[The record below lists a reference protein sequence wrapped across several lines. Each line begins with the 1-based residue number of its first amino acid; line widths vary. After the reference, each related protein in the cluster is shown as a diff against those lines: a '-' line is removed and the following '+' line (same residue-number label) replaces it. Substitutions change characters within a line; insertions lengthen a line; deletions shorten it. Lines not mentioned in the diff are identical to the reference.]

1 MAKGIRYTGEFM
13 SIAGSRYRAE
23 IWQEGFTGKPVELTF
38 PYETPV
44 SIEWAEVDKL
54 EPVMSSAAT
63 LMVVSETDR
72 QFVNLYTTQ
81 AGSTRLD
88 IYRNNKLYWSGML
101 DPEIYEE
108 PFSRERDYEVSLTFS
123 DFALLDR
130 IAFEQTGTDNRQR
143 IKLRTVLDMAVKQS
157 GINTGADWQT
167 FLSTTTS
174 AGASLLDG
182 VYVSED
188 NFFDEDGEPMTLR
201 EVLEGVLRPFGLQ
214 MVQKDGRINLYDLHA
229 LSEGLQPR
237 RVRWCLA
244 DSALGVDKT
253 YNNCELTY
261 SPYMSNNLVDASI
274 EPDMIKDTACTT
286 HRVNVDYSDQN
297 YPGFDMLL
305 HPLSLRQRKFRVLD
319 AFNQTKF
326 FKIKPI
332 FSGDSEAGVA
342 VVFDTR
348 TGHKTYAQQ
357 CSRVL
362 NAGLPSVTIEMHDR
376 PYVFVD
382 PALRGNYLLNLKIE
396 ALVDVRY
403 NPFED
408 ASKDNEEGWWKDFQK
423 RCHYGYIPFR
433 LVLRNDQG
441 RALYHYDNSTVVNTP
456 LLSFMVYTTGR
467 KWEPGEGTWGNAYAA
482 YYDKED
488 RSKKAGWGGWKTN
501 RPVMG
506 YTLLLPS
513 IFDKMFDGEY
523 IPMPPTS
530 GWLELSI
537 GNTFR
542 TIEPNVDISTI
553 HWFLLKKVELK
564 LTTPYGKELE
574 KSDIVLRAWVEKSA
588 RETLKLDTVC
598 GTLPDGAHPT
608 ARGQFFTAAGGVI
621 TAFRRAGVT
630 DKVERLLLGT
640 VYSQFHGRKKK
651 LSGTADLVNKFST
664 LTDEHET
671 GRFMV
676 VSEVQNLLRDESN
689 LTMIEIVTDNYTGVP
704 YNEE

>member
-1 MAKGIRYTGEFM
+1 M

-130 IAFEQTGTDNRQR
+130 IAFEQTGTNNRQR
-143 IKLRTVLDMAVKQS
+143 IKLRTVLDMAMKQS

-167 FLSTTTS
+167 HISTTTS

-237 RVRWCLA
+237 RVRWCLS

-261 SPYMSNNLVDASI
+261 SPYMSSNLVDASI
-274 EPDMIKDTACTT
+274 EPGTIKDTACTT

-305 HPLSLRQRKFRVLD
+305 HPLSLKQRKFRVLD
-319 AFNQTKF
+319 AFNLTKF

-357 CSRVL
+357 CSRIL

-433 LVLRNDQG
+433 LVLRDDQG

-501 RPVMG
+501 RPIMG

-537 GNTFR
+537 GNTFVNWLAPSIGHLEHGHPVMNEYVIQGATLALVIIGALIAWMKYGR
-542 TIEPNVDISTI
+542 DEVPTSVPAGNA
-553 HWFLLKKVELK
+553 
-564 LTTPYGKELE
+564 LTE
-574 KSDIVLRAWVEKSA
+574 AA
-588 RETLKLDTVC
+588 RRDLYQDTVNETLFMMPAKGLVTVATV
-598 GTLPDGAHPT
+598 GDASAIDGALNGLGAGSQLLGRIVGIT
-608 ARGQFFTAAGGVI
+608 QNGLVRTYAAYILGGVI
-621 TAFRRAGVT
+621 LALAIVLGFR
-630 DKVERLLLGT
+630 L
-640 VYSQFHGRKKK
+640 
-651 LSGTADLVNKFST
+651 
-664 LTDEHET
+664 
-671 GRFMV
+671 
-676 VSEVQNLLRDESN
+676 
-689 LTMIEIVTDNYTGVP
+689 
-704 YNEE
+704 

>member
-1 MAKGIRYTGEFM
+1 M

-130 IAFEQTGTDNRQR
+130 IAFEQTGTNNRQR
-143 IKLRTVLDMAVKQS
+143 IKLRTVLDMAMKQS

-167 FLSTTTS
+167 HISTTTS

-237 RVRWCLA
+237 RVRWCLS

-261 SPYMSNNLVDASI
+261 SPYMSSNLVDASI
-274 EPDMIKDTACTT
+274 EPGTIKDTACTT

-305 HPLSLRQRKFRVLD
+305 HPLSLKQRKFRVLD
-319 AFNQTKF
+319 AFNLTKF

-357 CSRVL
+357 CSRIL

-433 LVLRNDQG
+433 LVLRDDQG

-501 RPVMG
+501 RPIMG

-542 TIEPNVDISTI
+542 TIENDFVPIAPPILPPIVAPSDYTLRQGVGEKRHRPACMGGEKRPRDTEAGHRLWHPARWRTPHGSRTI
-553 HWFLLKKVELK
+553 LHRRRRRNHRLPPCRGDGQGGTAAPGHGLQPVPRAQEEALGHGR
-564 LTTPYGKELE
+564 LGEQVLDAHRRARGGSLHGRLRGAEPAPRREQPDDDRDCNRQLYG
-574 KSDIVLRAWVEKSA
+574 
-588 RETLKLDTVC
+588 
-598 GTLPDGAHPT
+598 GTL
-608 ARGQFFTAAGGVI
+608 
-621 TAFRRAGVT
+621 
-630 DKVERLLLGT
+630 
-640 VYSQFHGRKKK
+640 
-651 LSGTADLVNKFST
+651 
-664 LTDEHET
+664 
-671 GRFMV
+671 
-676 VSEVQNLLRDESN
+676 
-689 LTMIEIVTDNYTGVP
+689 
-704 YNEE
+704 